1 MFTEERSIQ
10 SKFESAGHIVER
22 DASCLHL
29 LASPSC
35 YLLMAPTSAY
45 MVDNMVMRYVRL
57 PTSTTED
64 WPSRCFSKAPHVYA
78 QGGCDRN
85 APQAFLYLQA
95 VRRFSKSSHS
105 KELIQSGH

>member
-1 MFTEERSIQ
+1 MFAGGISIQ
-10 SKFESAGHIVER
+10 PKIESAGHIVER
-22 DASCLHL
+22 YASCLHL
-29 LASPSC
+29 LASPNC
-35 YLLMAPTSAY
+35 YLVMAPTSAD

-57 PTSTTED
+57 PSSTMEI
-64 WPSRCFSKAPHVYA
+64 WSSRCFSKAPNVYP

-105 KELIQSGH
+105 KDLIQSVP